1 MAARKRIAGRRLF
14 PPNLYMNGAGYYWYR
29 NPYTKE
35 TFGMGTDFKV
45 ASDQAK
51 AANAVLAARHG
62 DLTLVQRMSGGGMS
76 LADYCI
82 VYQDE
87 RLGGKPNTVRSMKSQ
102 IAAICADPC
111 GKKSIATVMPK
122 DVADMVKRAV
132 VERGEN
138 MAGKI
143 RKRVQDV
150 FRQAIENGLVEVGKN
165 PADAVVKPK
174 SEVRRSRLTLDEFK
188 AILTVAREDA
198 GMRWMAN
205 AIELALVSGQRRE
218 DIVAMT
224 FAQVKEGFLWV
235 EQTKGREGN
244 KAKVRIPLDLQLAA
258 LDVTLGDVLKR
269 CRDSVVSKHVIH
281 FIRQHG
287 AARAGQPPKLGTVS
301 DVFSAM
307 RDAAGIKP
315 EPGRTPPTFHEIRS
329 LAARLYTEQYGK
341 EVAQA
346 ILGHKSEKMTSLY
359 RDVRGREWVEVKLK
373 AG

>member
-1 MAARKRIAGRRLF
+1 
-14 PPNLYMNGAGYYWYR
+14 
-29 NPYTKE
+29 
-35 TFGMGTDFKV
+35 MGTDFKV

-51 AANAVLAARHG
+51 AANAVLASMHG
-62 DLTLVQRMSGGGMS
+62 DLTLVQRMNGAGVS

-82 VYQDE
+82 TYQNE
-87 RLGGKPNTVRSMKSQ
+87 RLDGKQNTVRSMKSQ

-111 GKKSIATVMPK
+111 SKKSIATVTPK

-188 AILTVAREDA
+188 AILNVAREDA

-224 FAQVKEGFLWV
+224 FAQVKDGFLWV

-244 KAKVRIPLDLQLAA
+244 KAKVRIPLDLHLAA

-341 EVAQA
+341 DVAQA